1 MDSQIIESQHSENA
15 WLAHL
20 GQPIASRL
28 LLWEQQQA
36 DELLADV
43 FGYHAVQLGWRQL
56 QALRS
61 NRMPH
66 RWLAQAEFEW
76 PPGPLATSAPF
87 APTPLAPA
95 PLATPTPHH
104 LPVTPAEVP
113 TEPDALIRPELA
125 HGAWV
130 GQPNL
135 WLDSRAWPWQADSLD
150 LVVLPHT
157 LERSADPHACL
168 REVARVLIP
177 EGQVLIT
184 GLNPMSLWGRQ
195 GASLIAYRRLRD
207 WLRLLGFEVQ
217 VSRFGGWTPA
227 LGSERWLQRLSWM
240 DAVGQRWCPILGG
253 VYLLMATKRVPGGRL
268 IDGRRW
274 RTVRSP
280 AAATA
285 PVARSDTLIGREA
298 APKDRFESR

>member
-1 MDSQIIESQHSENA
+1 MSFMESQIIESQLSQDA
-15 WLAHL
+15 WLSQM
-20 GQPIASRL
+20 GQPVASRL

-43 FGYHAVQLGWRQL
+43 FGYHAVQLGWPQL

-66 RWLAQAEFEW
+66 RWQACAEFEW
-76 PPGPLATSAPF
+76 PNISLESPAAMESLDGESS
-87 APTPLAPA
+87 PTPQNLAS
-95 PLATPTPHH
+95 
-104 LPVTPAEVP
+104 AEG
-113 TEPDALIRPELA
+113 PD
-125 HGAWV
+125 
-130 GQPNL
+130 L

-168 REVARVLIP
+168 REVERVLIP

-184 GLNPMSLWGRQ
+184 GLNPMSLWGWK
-195 GASLIAYRRLRD
+195 GSSLIGYRRLRD

-227 LGSERWLQRLSWM
+227 LGSERWMQRLSWM
-240 DAVGQRWCPILGG
+240 DTVGQRWCPILGG

-268 IDGRRW
+268 IEGRRW
-274 RTVRSP
+274 RAVRSP

-285 PVARSDTLIGREA
+285 PIARSESLIGRDS
-298 APKDRFESR
+298 APKDRLESR

>member
-1 MDSQIIESQHSENA
+1 M
-15 WLAHL
+15 
-20 GQPIASRL
+20 ASRL
-28 LLWEQQQA
+28 LAWEQAQA
-36 DELLADV
+36 DALLADV
-43 FGYHAVQLGWRQL
+43 FGYHAVQLGWPQL
-56 QALRS
+56 QALRH

-66 RWLAQAEFEW
+66 RWLAGAEFEW
-76 PPGPLATSAPF
+76 PQPHKALSGFSHQAMQTPAAPNTNHG
-87 APTPLAPA
+87 APTQ
-95 PLATPTPHH
+95 
-104 LPVTPAEVP
+104 
-113 TEPDALIRPELA
+113 PD
-125 HGAWV
+125 V
-130 GQPNL
+130 

-157 LERSADPHACL
+157 LELSADPHACL

-184 GLNPMSLWGRQ
+184 GLNPLSLWGWQPLRGSSRRLG
-195 GASLIAYRRLRD
+195 GAAAQDLIAYRRMRD

-227 LGSERWLQRLSWM
+227 LGSERWMQRLGWM
-240 DAVGQRWCPILGG
+240 ERAGERWWPILGG

-268 IDGRRW
+268 LPVRPW

-285 PVARSDTLIGREA
+285 PVARSDTFMGRPLAE
-298 APKDRFESR
+298 KDTFDPR

>member
-1 MDSQIIESQHSENA
+1 M
-15 WLAHL
+15 
-20 GQPIASRL
+20 GQPVASRL

-43 FGYHAVQLGWRQL
+43 FGYHAVQLGWPQL

-66 RWLAQAEFEW
+66 RWQACAEFEW
-76 PPGPLATSAPF
+76 PNIPLESPAATESLDGESS
-87 APTPLAPA
+87 PTPQNLAS
-95 PLATPTPHH
+95 
-104 LPVTPAEVP
+104 AEG
-113 TEPDALIRPELA
+113 PD
-125 HGAWV
+125 
-130 GQPNL
+130 L

-168 REVARVLIP
+168 REVERVLIP

-184 GLNPMSLWGRQ
+184 GLNPMSLWGWK
-195 GASLIAYRRLRD
+195 GSSLIGYRRLRD

-227 LGSERWLQRLSWM
+227 LGSERWMQRLSWM
-240 DAVGQRWCPILGG
+240 DTVGQRWCPILGG
-253 VYLLMATKRVPGGRL
+253 GYLLMATKRVPGGRL
-268 IDGRRW
+268 IEGRRW
-274 RTVRSP
+274 RAVRSP

-285 PVARSDTLIGREA
+285 PIARSESLIGRDS
-298 APKDRFESR
+298 APKDRLESR

>member
-1 MDSQIIESQHSENA
+1 MSFMESQIIESKHSRDT

-20 GQPIASRL
+20 GQPVASRL
-28 LLWEQQQA
+28 LSWEQQQA

-43 FGYHAVQLGWRQL
+43 FGYHAVQLGWPDLR
-56 QALRS
+56 ALRC

-66 RWLAQAEFEW
+66 RWQAQAEFEW
-76 PPGPLATSAPF
+76 PDTRHDLAVHSVG
-87 APTPLAPA
+87 
-95 PLATPTPHH
+95 H
-104 LPVTPAEVP
+104 LSMGESDVW
-113 TEPDALIRPELA
+113 I
-125 HGAWV
+125 
-130 GQPNL
+130 
-135 WLDSRAWPWQADSLD
+135 DSRAWPWPADSLD

-168 REVARVLIP
+168 REVERVLIP

-184 GLNPMSLWGRQ
+184 GLNPFSLWGWQQSRAGQ
-195 GASLIAYRRLRD
+195 GGQTGAPVQPLIAYRRLRD

-227 LGSERWLQRLSWM
+227 LRRETWMQRLGWM
-240 DAVGQRWCPILGG
+240 EAVGARWWPIFGG
-253 VYLLMATKRVPGGRL
+253 AYLLMATKKVPGGRL
-268 IDGRRW
+268 IDARRW

-285 PVARSDTLIGREA
+285 PVARADTTMSRQP
-298 APKDRFESR
+298 APKDTVEPR